1 MQGMDSLHSTHNI
14 DMFKDML
21 RNFHP
26 GIGLLVII
34 VVIVLLFRWRRRQSR
49 AKHQLARNQRAV
61 YLQRQWL
68 DPVVELIIVGG
79 VIWSDLQHG
88 WLPWLALVVGIVIG
102 LPLGAIRGR
111 FMYVRSLGKGSKVV
125 LERNAAEI
133 GIFAALIAIKFA
145 ARAISTNPASALNL
159 IALALL
165 GIGVASSVGRV
176 VFITARHYQRLRSRA
191 DPSTD
196 SSG

>member
-1 MQGMDSLHSTHNI
+1 
-14 DMFKDML
+14 MFKNML

-26 GIGLLVII
+26 GIGLLAVVVVII
-34 VVIVLLFRWRRRQSR
+34 VAVRWGRRRSR

-88 WLPWLALVVGIVIG
+88 WLPWLALVVGVVIG
-102 LPLGAIRGR
+102 LPLGAARGR
-111 FMYVRSLGKGSKVV
+111 FMYVRSLGQGSKVV

-133 GIFAALIAIKFA
+133 GIFVALIAIKLA
-145 ARAISTNPASALNL
+145 ARAISSNPTSALNL

-176 VFITARHYQRLRSRA
+176 VYITVRHYQNPRPATDL
-191 DPSTD
+191 PGD
-196 SSG
+196 SSKL